1 MTTAL
6 PTSIRTPDATSIAEA
21 TALLRAGACIGLPTE
36 TVYGL
41 AADACN
47 DDAVAKVFAYKN
59 RPDFNPLIVHV
70 GSLEQAAT
78 LVDLPPIAHKLAEAF
93 WPGPLT
99 LVLDRTKDC
108 PVSLLASAGLA
119 TLAIRMPA
127 HRVARQ
133 LLQESDLCLA
143 APSANPSGRIS
154 PTTAHHVASQ
164 LNLPMVLDGGPCD
177 VGLESTILR
186 VDGDKLTL
194 LRPGGLAMEEIEA
207 ACGTPVQALEK
218 PSKIMAPGQL
228 LSHYAPSKPVR
239 LNADTV
245 GADEA
250 LLAFGEPITGAKTS
264 LNLSPNED
272 LTEAA
277 ANLFAMLHAL
287 DGKACSG
294 IAVMPIPDEG
304 LGQAINDRL
313 RRAAAPRDRGRDGK

>member
-6 PTSIRTPDATSIAEA
+6 PTSIRTPDATAIAEA
-21 TALLRAGACIGLPTE
+21 TALLQAGACIGLPTE

-47 DDAVAKVFAYKN
+47 DDAVAKVFAHKN
-59 RPDFNPLIVHV
+59 RPDFNPLIIHV
-70 GSLEQAAT
+70 GSLDQAAE
-78 LVDLPPIAHKLAEAF
+78 LVELPPLAHTLAEAF

-99 LVLDRTKDC
+99 LVLDRTEGC
-108 PVSLLASAGLA
+108 PVSLLASAGLN

-127 HRVARQ
+127 HPVARQ
-133 LLQESDLCLA
+133 LLQESGLCLA

-164 LNLPMVLDGGPCD
+164 LNLPIVLDGGPCD

-186 VDGDKLTL
+186 VDGNNLTL
-194 LRPGGLAMEEIEA
+194 LRPGGLAIEEIEA
-207 ACGTPVQALEK
+207 VCGTPVQVLDK
-218 PSKIMAPGQL
+218 PSKITAPGQL

-250 LLAFGEPITGAKTS
+250 LLAFGEPITGAKTC
-264 LNLSPNED
+264 LNLSSEED

-287 DGKACSG
+287 DGKTCSG
-294 IAVMPIPDEG
+294 IAVMHIPETG

-313 RRAAAPRDRGRDGK
+313 HRAAAPRDKLRDAK